1 VAHSAVSDV
10 VKPNTSVILCIMW
23 FRYREKR
30 RTSSQPVHETVAPN
44 HPAFTVISPVFDAQ
58 AGYDELNLIKNETYD
73 DHADAVAAQAAVP
86 NPYQSFDKASS
97 TKA

>member
-1 VAHSAVSDV
+1 
-10 VKPNTSVILCIMW
+10 MW
-23 FRYREKR
+23 FRYREKVR
-30 RTSSQPVHETVAPN
+30 RTSSQPVHETVAPT

-58 AGYDELNLIKNETYD
+58 AGGYDELNLIKNETYD

-86 NPYQSFDKASS
+86 NPYQFFDKASS